1 MFMTNQEFFNRSL
14 KIMLLILFLFDW
26 RSVVSA
32 ETLQELMQK
41 GDEKFQ
47 QQKYKEAIVFYE
59 KAVGINPDFAPAYD
73 ALGDAHFFSG
83 HKIDQV
89 LWFYQTALQIDPH
102 MAEAYS
108 DMCRAYVQSSQFK
121 PAESSCLKALT
132 IDPNQ
137 VGAKFN
143 LGWVY
148 LGSGEAQKS
157 VKYFTEVSQVLKI
170 PLVYYGLG
178 QAYATGG
185 QNAMAL
191 EMITKL
197 RDMGSSDWAIKLE
210 QTIDLLL
217 KQQEERK
224 AMAEEEAGLKNG
236 AEAHPNATFS
246 TSVDGQLLQTQSQAP
261 ASPAADPDGQMQIR
275 LKGKLYPLEEQ

>member
-1 MFMTNQEFFNRSL
+1 MFMTNREFFNRFL

-26 RSVVSA
+26 RAAASA

-41 GDEKFQ
+41 GDESFQ

-59 KAVGINPDFAPAYD
+59 KAVEINPDFAPAYD

-108 DMCRAYVQSSQFK
+108 DMCRAYVQNSQFK
-121 PAESSCLKALT
+121 PAESSCLKALA

-148 LGSGEAQKS
+148 LGTRDAQKS
-157 VKYFTEVSQVLKI
+157 IQCFTEVSQVLKI

-210 QTIDLLL
+210 QTIDILL

-224 AMAEEEAGLKNG
+224 AMAEEAANSKNG
-236 AEAHPNATFS
+236 AAAHPNATS
-246 TSVDGQLLQTQSQAP
+246 PTSVAGQPSQAQSQATNSSTP
-261 ASPAADPDGQMQIR
+261 GSIGQMQIR